1 MMIMKK
7 LTSIEV
13 IEEQGLKVKEND
25 LKTVIEHLEKEIV
38 LTYDENLK
46 VWNEGGQ
53 YIADLIDCN

>member
-1 MMIMKK
+1 MKK